1 MSICRPK
8 QLLREQW
15 TGTLVHAKPD
25 VVRTDA
31 PANEGLVQQL
41 LEDNARLR
49 GEVNRLELKYATAE
63 GIALGKAPLAE
74 ELAERLKAAEERT
87 ERDRKRHEGCLAS
100 MEEKHKAQVELLE
113 LQTERRLCEM
123 EAAHARTEAD
133 AAAQIAALTASAEPA
148 TRRKAPGEGRGPG
161 RVKIR
166 EEPTFC
172 ELKGEHYE
180 QSEFLMH
187 WEISNLVTLHHKL
200 GNYDIRRLKAY
211 WDEDK
216 QCTKRQAKQRA
227 ECFLNL
233 LSLETGKWDVGDV
246 DAMFDYL
253 LGGRDL
259 GDGPSQFRNRRHQ
272 LAVWLWPTYVSSYAS
287 LTANNPAA
295 KYIDRRAHLYMTA
308 LRGVYSLYEIYQGKR
323 TMPEGFVEGVDP
335 IPKRGPDR
343 KRKAESD
350 AVAVPTELLVEGL
363 ADDAMRSD
371 EPSSD

>member
-1 MSICRPK
+1 M
-8 QLLREQW
+8 
-15 TGTLVHAKPD
+15 HAKPD
-25 VVRTDA
+25 AVRTDA
-31 PANEGLVQQL
+31 SVNEGLVQQL

-74 ELAERLKAAEERT
+74 ELAERLKAAEERA
-87 ERDRKRHEGCLAS
+87 EQERKRHEASLAS
-100 MEEKHKAQVELLE
+100 MEEKHAAQLELLG

-123 EAAHARTEAD
+123 EAAHARVEAD
-133 AAAQIAALTASAEPA
+133 AAAQIAALTMASTEPA
-148 TRRKAPGEGRGPG
+148 VRRKAPGEGRGPG

-172 ELKGEHYE
+172 ELKAEHFE
-180 QSEFLMH
+180 QSDFLMH
-187 WEISNLVTLHHKL
+187 WEISDLATLHTKL

-233 LSLETGKWDVGDV
+233 LSLETGKWEVGD
-246 DAMFDYL
+246 AAGMFDYL

-259 GDGPSQFRNRRHQ
+259 GDGPNQFRNRRHQ
-272 LAVWLWPTYVSSYAS
+272 LATWLWPSYVSTYAS

-308 LRGVYSLYEIYQGKR
+308 IRGVHSLYEIYQGKR

-350 AVAVPTELLVEGL
+350 ADAVLVAQEV
-363 ADDAMRSD
+363 DDTMRSD

>member
-8 QLLREQW
+8 PWLP
-15 TGTLVHAKPD
+15 GALVHAKPD
-25 VVRTDA
+25 AVRADA

-63 GIALGKAPLAE
+63 GIAMGKAPLAE
-74 ELAERLKAAEERT
+74 ELAERLKTAEERA
-87 ERDRKRHEGCLAS
+87 EQERKRHETSLAS
-100 MEEKHKAQVELLE
+100 MEEKHKAQLELME
-113 LQTERRLCEM
+113 LQTERRLNEM
-123 EAAHARTEAD
+123 EAAHARAEAE
-133 AAAQIAALTASAEPA
+133 AAAQIASLTTSAEPEV
-148 TRRKAPGEGRGPG
+148 RRKAPGEGRGPG

-166 EEPTFC
+166 EEATFC
-172 ELKGEHYE
+172 ELKDEHYE
-180 QSEFLMH
+180 RSEFLMH
-187 WEISNLVTLHHKL
+187 WEISSLATLHAKL

-227 ECFLNL
+227 ECFFNL
-233 LSLETGKWDVGDV
+233 LSLETGKWEVGDA

-259 GDGPSQFRNRRHQ
+259 GDEPNEFRNRRHQ
-272 LAVWLWPTYVSSYAS
+272 IATWLWPNHVSTYAS
-287 LTANNPAA
+287 LTANNPVA

-308 LRGVYSLYEIYQGKR
+308 VRGVHALYEIYQGKR

-335 IPKRGPDR
+335 IPKRGTDR

-350 AVAVPTELLVEGL
+350 AAAVPVSQEPDGRVEDSL
-363 ADDAMRSD
+363 HSD

>member
-1 MSICRPK
+1 M
-8 QLLREQW
+8 
-15 TGTLVHAKPD
+15 HAKPD
-25 VVRTDA
+25 VVRNDA
-31 PANEGLVQQL
+31 PSNEGLVQQL

-74 ELAERLKAAEERT
+74 ELAERLKAAEDRSER
-87 ERDRKRHEGCLAS
+87 ERKRHEACLAAV
-100 MEEKHKAQVELLE
+100 EEKHKAQLELME

-123 EAAHARTEAD
+123 EGAHARAEAD
-133 AAAQIAALTASAEPA
+133 AATQIAALTASGAPTA
-148 TRRKAPGEGRGPG
+148 RCKAPGEGRGPG

-166 EEPTFC
+166 EEATFH
-172 ELKGEHYE
+172 EFKADDFER
-180 QSEFLMH
+180 SEFLMH
-187 WEISNLVTLHHKL
+187 WEISSLATLHLKL
-200 GNYDIRRLKAY
+200 GNFDIRRLKAY

-227 ECFLNL
+227 EGFLNL
-233 LSLETGKWDVGDV
+233 LGLETGKWQVGDA
-246 DAMFDYL
+246 DGMFNYL
-253 LGGRDL
+253 LGKRDL
-259 GDGPSQFRNRRHQ
+259 GDHADQFRNRRHQ
-272 LAVWLWPTYVSSYAS
+272 IAAWLWPSHVSSYAS

-308 LRGVYSLYEIYQGKR
+308 MRGVHALYEIYQGKR

-335 IPKRGPDR
+335 VPKRGPDR

-350 AVAVPTELLVEGL
+350 ASHPPTERLADGL